1 LRDPPSDDDADA
13 IDRLRRALGH
23 PAMAATGLEPAAVG
37 ATPEHPCATPEE
49 TEDLEERMRLLGY
62 L

>member
-1 LRDPPSDDDADA
+1 MRDPPSDDDADA
-13 IDRLRRALGH
+13 IDRRRRALDH

-37 ATPEHPCATPEE
+37 ATPEHPGATPEE

-62 L
+62 P

>member
-1 LRDPPSDDDADA
+1 
-13 IDRLRRALGH
+13 
-23 PAMAATGLEPAAVG
+23 MAATGLEPAAVG
-37 ATPEHPCATPEE
+37 ATPEHPGATPEE

>member
-13 IDRLRRALGH
+13 IDRLRRALDH

-37 ATPEHPCATPEE
+37 ATPEHPGATPEE